1 MRRVWLAAAAA
12 AAGQPTTSRGR
23 AEGATNG
30 GELCA
35 DTPLL
40 AGARLLG
47 AHPLPVQQAHTT
59 TTAVAC
65 KQSCCDAHLCV
76 AWTFTAASGDC
87 SLYQTRGRPVDA
99 GDPAVTSALRAMSVP
114 PSGWPQ
120 SSWDAIPLF
129 TYTSNASGLLSDTAL
144 ANLSAHDRYPVTSL
158 DWEVR

>member
-12 AAGQPTTSRGR
+12 AAGQPT
-23 AEGATNG
+23 GATDG

-76 AWTFTAASGDC
+76 AWAFTATGGDC
-87 SLYQTRGRPVDA
+87 SLYRTRGRPVDA

-114 PSGWPQ
+114 PNGWPQ